1 MDKARKSDTKERSL
15 LDLVALSGFNKTQN
29 LIHLFVGGSELHGA
43 KVGQTDDTDIYGVYI
58 EEPSEALG
66 LDSREHFVWSTAG
79 NERRNTADDVDVTL
93 YSLRKWAG
101 MAAKG
106 NATALH
112 FLFADPK
119 EVAAKTWS
127 KIQKQRHIFLSRNS
141 AKQFLGF
148 ADAQFKR
155 LTGEK

>member
-1 MDKARKSDTKERSL
+1 MQIKVETKSKKSGKRSL
-15 LDLVALSGFNKTQN
+15 LKLVAESGFSQPES

-58 EEPSEALG
+58 EQPSEILG

-79 NERRNTADDVDVTL
+79 DERRNGPDDVDVTL
-93 YSLRKWAG
+93 YSLRKWAS

-119 EVAAKTWS
+119 EVAPRTWR
-127 KIQKQRHIFLSRNS
+127 KIQGSF
-141 AKQFLGF
+141 
-148 ADAQFKR
+148 
-155 LTGEK
+155 